1 MYFNLLNN
9 IKKKL
14 FFFFISLL
22 VVGSFLLLPLV
33 TKNTLNNLLT
43 LNQITLFVDLIIFT
57 IFTIYFYYKID
68 EQKITN
74 FIKYVIFKLSKVK
87 LINLIIFILIF
98 IFGTYYFTVVHQSQ
112 SLDLFYP
119 RTIYGFIKTISMF
132 IEKISWIY
140 GLLIGITFVLTYR
153 ILRFT
158 LNRFLSNF
166 CALVFIS
173 SEIHLY
179 NLIPSIERDYFKVI
193 LFLILSILFILIF
206 KSTNDKKIN
215 IKFYLISI
223 IIGFS
228 LTIRN
233 DFLIYLIPFMVSIF
247 MIYKKSFKKPLVYL
261 LIITFTFL
269 IIPARGT
276 LVGSMPIVLLTGLM
290 GNFDLILGQTSDY
303 VLSNISEQPFVEYYL
318 DKMSMNYLIFYSKYL
333 ITFSF
338 DLMGK
343 FFFATNEI
351 FNLSYIYSSEP
362 LLFEGYIK
370 KIYLIKSFLLENLIG
385 FGSFI
390 FIISLILLRG
400 SFKNYDLYFLL
411 ILYILFLTSSTTI
424 YFYARHYFHLEI
436 LSLWS
441 LFYLI
446 QYSINIISNEK
457 KS

>member
-1 MYFNLLNN
+1 
-9 IKKKL
+9 
-14 FFFFISLL
+14 
-22 VVGSFLLLPLV
+22 
-33 TKNTLNNLLT
+33 
-43 LNQITLFVDLIIFT
+43 
-57 IFTIYFYYKID
+57 
-68 EQKITN
+68 
-74 FIKYVIFKLSKVK
+74 
-87 LINLIIFILIF
+87 
-98 IFGTYYFTVVHQSQ
+98 
-112 SLDLFYP
+112 
-119 RTIYGFIKTISMF
+119 
-132 IEKISWIY
+132 
-140 GLLIGITFVLTYR
+140 
-153 ILRFT
+153 
-158 LNRFLSNF
+158 
-166 CALVFIS
+166 
-173 SEIHLY
+173 
-179 NLIPSIERDYFKVI
+179 
-193 LFLILSILFILIF
+193 
-206 KSTNDKKIN
+206 
-215 IKFYLISI
+215 
-223 IIGFS
+223 
-228 LTIRN
+228 
-233 DFLIYLIPFMVSIF
+233 MVSIF